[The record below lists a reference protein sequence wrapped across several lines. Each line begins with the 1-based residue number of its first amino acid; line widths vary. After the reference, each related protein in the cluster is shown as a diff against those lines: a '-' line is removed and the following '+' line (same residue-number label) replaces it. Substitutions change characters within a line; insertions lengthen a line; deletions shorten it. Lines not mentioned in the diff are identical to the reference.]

1 MVFASVLQ
9 SLRKTARLT
18 QEEMA
23 DVLNIPKRTYGS
35 WERSERQPDI
45 EMLCKI
51 ADYFGVTTDYLLGR
65 TPMEI
70 EIKHEAP
77 PPLGDGE
84 FEIVIEPNEKT
95 PAADEL
101 ERRIVEVVAK
111 ELKKRGL

>member
-1 MVFASVLQ
+1 MAANRYKECREQ
-9 SLRKTARLT
+9 AGLT
-18 QEEMA
+18 QKEVSIILDVSIQAVSYWETGARSPSIEKILQMCDLYKVSA
-23 DVLNIPKRTYGS
+23 D
-35 WERSERQPDI
+35 
-45 EMLCKI
+45 C
-51 ADYFGVTTDYLLGR
+51 LLGR